1 MPLTITDAVEIAD
14 WELVERFQRAGG
26 PGGQHV
32 NKVST
37 AVELRFAAARSPN
50 LPADAKA
57 RLKTLAGQRWT
68 QHGEVVIIAD
78 GHRSQLRNR
87 ESARSRLIELIRAAL
102 VRPKVR
108 RKTRPTRA
116 SKERRLKAKSVR
128 SKIKANRRNTED

>member
-1 MPLTITDAVEIAD
+1 MPLRITDSIEIAD
-14 WELVERFQRAGG
+14 WELVERFQRASG

-37 AVELRFAAARSPN
+37 AVELRFAAANSPN
-50 LPADAKA
+50 LPAYAKS
-57 RLKTLAGQRWT
+57 RLQRLAGHRWT
-68 QHGEVVIIAD
+68 QHGEVVVVAD

-87 ESARSRLIELIRAAL
+87 EDARERLSALIREAL
-102 VRPKVR
+102 ERPKPR
-108 RKTRPTRA
+108 KKTRPTRA